1 MDPDT
6 GKIYDHEEIEKLSKE
21 VKEKLIP
28 IEKKVLST
36 VQGMNRKQRRI
47 WAAKQRR
54 SK

>member
-6 GKIYDHEEIEKLSKE
+6 GKIYAPEEIEKLTKE
-21 VKEKLIP
+21 VKEKLVP
-28 IEKKVLST
+28 IEEKILST

-47 WAAKQRR
+47 WAAQQRR